1 MQGGYPPGG
10 GNPYGPP
17 GGTPPGGHGPPEG
30 GASPG
35 GYGAPAGGYGAPAGG
50 YGAPASPAGFPP
62 AAPAAYPAPGGFT
75 PPPGTAL
82 AQPGAPYGVHP
93 QLGVPYSEKSK
104 VAAGLLQLLAGS
116 FGVGRFYTGHT
127 GLGVA
132 QLMVCFVLPT
142 LITIVTCGFGAFF
155 YAAALWPVI
164 DGILL
169 LTSDSRDSEGRLLR

>member
-1 MQGGYPPGG
+1 MQGGFPPGG

-17 GGTPPGGHGPPEG
+17 GGAPPGGHGPPG
-30 GASPG
+30 GGGSPG
-35 GYGAPAGGYGAPAGG
+35 AYGVPAGGYGAPPHP
-50 YGAPASPAGFPP
+50 YGAPSNPGAAFPP
-62 AAPAAYPAPGGFT
+62 GPAAYPAPGGFT

-82 AQPGAPYGVHP
+82 AQPGAPFGVHP
-93 QLGVPYSEKSK
+93 QLGVPYSDKSK

-127 GLGVA
+127 GLAVA
-132 QLMVCFVLPT
+132 QLLVCFVLPT
-142 LITIVTCGFGAFF
+142 LITIVTCGIGAFF
-155 YAAALWPVI
+155 YAAALWPMI